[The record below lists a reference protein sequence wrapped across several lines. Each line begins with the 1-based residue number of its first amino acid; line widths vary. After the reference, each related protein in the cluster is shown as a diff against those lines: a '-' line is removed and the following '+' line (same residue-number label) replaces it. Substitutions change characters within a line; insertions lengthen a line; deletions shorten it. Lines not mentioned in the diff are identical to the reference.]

1 MDSMTYEPSPTSDTP
16 DKSLDQQY
24 QAGLADIWDELINW
38 NGRAEGEKSFFKE
51 LLKGHGVQRVLDA
64 ACGTGYHT
72 IDLDSAGFDVTAS
85 DNCPKML
92 RKARINAA
100 ASGCSSTFLCA
111 DWRELENLF
120 KEPFDAVLCLGS
132 SIPHLHKKEDRIKA
146 LAQFYKT
153 LKPGGILVVDHR
165 NFDALL
171 AGNFAAKGKFYYCS
185 KTIRVSAKIA
195 SNGMAEFT
203 YSKGSDHT
211 LQVYPLRTDE
221 LRDELQKTGFHSIR
235 SFGDFEEGEIT
246 LESDF
251 VIHVATKSD

>member
-1 MDSMTYEPSPTSDTP
+1 MDSMNYESGSTSNP

-38 NGRAEGEKSFFKE
+38 NGRAEGEKGFFKN
-51 LLKGHGVQRVLDA
+51 LLKTQGAQRVLDA

-72 IDLDSAGFDVTAS
+72 IDLSEAGFDVTAS

-100 ASGCSSTFLCA
+100 ASGCSCTFVCA
-111 DWRELENLF
+111 DWRELEDLF
-120 KEPFDAVLCLGS
+120 GEPFDAILCLGS
-132 SIPHLHKKEDRIKA
+132 SLPHLHDKDDRIKA
-146 LAQFYKT
+146 LNQFHRI

-171 AGNFAAKGKFYYCS
+171 AGNFAGKGKFYYCS
-185 KTIRVSAKIA
+185 KTIHVSARIA
-195 SNGMAEFT
+195 PNGMAEFT
-203 YSKGSDHT
+203 YSKHSNHT
-211 LQVYPLRTDE
+211 LQVYPLRTNE
-221 LRDELQKTGFHSIR
+221 LRMELERTGFRSIR
-235 SFGDFEEGEIT
+235 SFGDFVEGEIT

-251 VIHVATKSD
+251 VIHVATKGT